1 MIILGIEGT
10 AHTFG
15 VALVDGKGEILGE
28 ARDSYR
34 PQEGWGIHPSE
45 AADHH
50 RAVCS
55 DVLQQALDAAKSRI
69 DADYFTLADI
79 DAIAYSAGPGLPP
92 CLKATLEFARRV
104 AGKFG
109 KKLIPV
115 NHPVGHIEIAR
126 LMTGASDPVVLYVS
140 GGNTQV
146 IAYAAHRYRI
156 FGETLDISIGNCI
169 DAFMREA
176 GRGYP
181 GGPLFDE
188 LAKKGTRFL
197 ELPYAVKGMDT
208 SFSGLLT
215 AGLQKL
221 RQGEKLE
228 NVCYSMQEV
237 AYAMLVEIT
246 ERAMAHTGKQEALV
260 TGGVAA
266 SGRLNEMMRIMCE
279 ERGAKSYFCPPK
291 YSGDNGTMIAW
302 VGALMLASGF
312 EPLSPHRCDFDSK
325 WRTDQVDITW
335 LE

>member
-1 MIILGIEGT
+1 MIVLGIEGT

-15 VALVDGKGEILGE
+15 CSFMNEKGEILGE
-28 ARDSYR
+28 AKDSYK
-34 PQEGWGIHPSE
+34 PPEGWGIHPGE
-45 AADHH
+45 AANHH
-50 RAVCS
+50 RAVNS
-55 DVLQQALDAAKSRI
+55 DVLQKAFDSAKHKF
-69 DADYFTLADI
+69 DYFTLADV

-92 CLKATLEFARRV
+92 CLKATLEFAQEIAR
-104 AGKFG
+104 KHN
-109 KKLIPV
+109 KKLVPV
-115 NHPVGHIEIAR
+115 NHPVGHIEIAK

-146 IAYAAHRYRI
+146 IAYAARKYRV

-169 DAFMREA
+169 DTFIREA
-176 GRGYP
+176 GLGYP
-181 GGPLFDE
+181 GGPIFDE

-197 ELPYAVKGMDT
+197 ELPYVVKGMDT

-221 RQGEKLE
+221 KRGEKLE

-246 ERAMAHTGKQEALV
+246 ERAMAHVGKSEALV

-266 SGRLNEMMRIMCE
+266 SAKLNEMMRVMCE
-279 ERGAKSYFCPPK
+279 ERGSKAYACPMK

-302 VGALMLASGF
+302 VGALMLQSGF
-312 EPLSPHRCDFDSK
+312 SPLPPSKCDLNSK
-325 WRTDQVDITW
+325 WRTDQADITW
-335 LE
+335 MGD